1 MCGTVSCWFVGEWC
15 GFGLVSLRCVW
26 ERLGRD
32 CGSEFVLCV
41 GEIGAGLGE

>member
-1 MCGTVSCWFVGEWC
+1 MVWVWGSD
-15 GFGLVSLRCVW
+15 LRCVW

-41 GEIGAGLGE
+41 GEFGAGLGE